1 MTRRNNCPSL
11 QTTTSYL
18 RNLLLWI
25 RADKIVLEPH
35 LSTTRRRTMLQMMES
50 MYHCYPCG
58 VHHRSCGCLS
68 HETWA
73 LNESSTSM
81 CRIRLAVTEGRMIS
95 NYGITNGLPRE
106 QTIQNITPQDDVF
119 THLLQR
125 LTAQWKRHPHLRICL
140 HISTRHRLPHPPLAG
155 FRNRRR
161 GTRSQR
167 ILRCHSGANWPC
179 IPGYVYCRTH
189 F

>member
-25 RADKIVLEPH
+25 RSDKIVLVPH
-35 LSTTRRRTMLQMMES
+35 LSTARRRTMLQMMEI
-50 MYHCYPCG
+50 MYHCCPY
-58 VHHRSCGCLS
+58 VHHKSCGCLS
-68 HETWA
+68 HETRA
-73 LNESSTSM
+73 LDESSMSM
-81 CRIRLAVTEGRMIS
+81 CRIRLEVTEGRMIS
-95 NYGITNGLPRE
+95 DSRTTDGLPRE

-119 THLLQR
+119 THRLQR
-125 LTAQWKRHPHLRICL
+125 LTAQSKRHHHLRIFL
-140 HISTRHRLPHPPLAG
+140 YISTRHRLPRPPLVG